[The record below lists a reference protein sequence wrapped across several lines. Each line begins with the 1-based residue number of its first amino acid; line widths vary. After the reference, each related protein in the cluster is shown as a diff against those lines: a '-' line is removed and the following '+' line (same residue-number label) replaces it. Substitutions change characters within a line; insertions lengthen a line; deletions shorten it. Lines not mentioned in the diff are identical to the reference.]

1 MPSITA
7 IRDSI
12 YRDPDRDWLLWDLDP
27 NDPNDSESAI
37 QAYKKMLDKVFKR
50 IKNEINEIDFSETKN
65 VTHQGRGVLTFAIS
79 LTAMTALIDKA
90 IMAMQPSIR
99 EEVKKQVIAS
109 YKQGW
114 TFENELV
121 APIMGG
127 APFVIGKRDSLVID
141 ILTDQGMQSIIGVTD
156 DLRQQIGRNLAE
168 GLMNGEGVY
177 DLTKR
182 VQSTSDD
189 FNWARSELIA
199 RTEAV
204 AALNKASTEYYKSRN
219 IKQWRWLSAG
229 DDGRTCEDCLAKD
242 GKIYDVGDTEPP
254 EHPSCRCTSIPV
266 IEGLNDEST
275 QDWRERRGLDEAEKS
290 EIKQPQEPVT
300 IKDSTT
306 KFIDTYKGSDV
317 ENAVVY
323 DKNGSLLHTVSGN
336 RDEVSLPKGNL
347 DDAIVI
353 HNHPDQSIVSVSP
366 EDVLT
371 AKEKNLS
378 EISAVGTSGDKMTI
392 YRPAEGWGEINES
405 RIASA
410 REGVISDMKRSGEFN
425 RYVND
430 EIKTGRMSI
439 DEAAAELNN
448 QIVKETYSRLGLKV
462 DYAKR

>member
-37 QAYKKMLDKVFKR
+37 QSYKKMLDKVFKR
-50 IKNEINEIDFSETKN
+50 IKNEINNIDFSETKN

-90 IMAMQPSIR
+90 IMAMQPSIK
-99 EEVKKQVIAS
+99 EDVKKQVIAS

-121 APIMGG
+121 APILGG

-141 ILTDQGMQSIIGVTD
+141 ILTDQGMQSITGVTD

-275 QDWRERRGLDEAEKS
+275 LDWRERRGLD
-290 EIKQPQEPVT
+290 
-300 IKDSTT
+300 
-306 KFIDTYKGSDV
+306 
-317 ENAVVY
+317 
-323 DKNGSLLHTVSGN
+323 
-336 RDEVSLPKGNL
+336 
-347 DDAIVI
+347 
-353 HNHPDQSIVSVSP
+353 
-366 EDVLT
+366 
-371 AKEKNLS
+371 
-378 EISAVGTSGDKMTI
+378 
-392 YRPAEGWGEINES
+392 
-405 RIASA
+405 
-410 REGVISDMKRSGEFN
+410 
-425 RYVND
+425 
-430 EIKTGRMSI
+430 
-439 DEAAAELNN
+439 
-448 QIVKETYSRLGLKV
+448 
-462 DYAKR
+462 